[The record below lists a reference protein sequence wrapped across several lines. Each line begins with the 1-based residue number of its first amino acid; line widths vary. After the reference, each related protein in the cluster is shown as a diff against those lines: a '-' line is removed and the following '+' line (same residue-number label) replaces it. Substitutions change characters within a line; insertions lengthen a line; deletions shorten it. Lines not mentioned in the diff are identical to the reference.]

1 MIVSGKSARPVAIAA
16 DVRCIRGAVPGWT
29 DSGGQMKRPIA
40 LAASIAA
47 VSAALSGCYVV
58 PVSRPGPAVVP
69 PAPVIVAPA
78 PPPPGVVIIG
88 PTYPAPAIG
97 YAWGWHPSLRFF
109 GWYHPRYGWHRR

>member
-1 MIVSGKSARPVAIAA
+1 
-16 DVRCIRGAVPGWT
+16 
-29 DSGGQMKRPIA
+29 MKRPIA